1 MKNSIK
7 PPPSGRDIEKMA
19 LDVILSQKAF
29 KRACDATE
37 AARKAMAQAHQEL
50 ETAREALHGWLDE
63 LPMVFEG
70 FVFTKGDEELRI
82 ARIHTPQ
89 SLAKEIESKWCPEG
103 E

>member
-1 MKNSIK
+1 MTARRIVFASRQ
-7 PPPSGRDIEKMA
+7 GF
-19 LDVILSQKAF
+19 LDDWKSAQ
-29 KRACDATE
+29 R
-37 AARKAMAQAHQEL
+37 MAQAHQEL